1 MVEQRSGDN
10 LQLFWNRFLEGDTE
24 AFSLIYTRNIRNLL
38 NYGYKLCREKE
49 LVHDA
54 VQEVFTDLFLKKEK
68 NHTPVHDVKSY
79 LFVSLK
85 HSVMKKVALRRRFE
99 APPEGEEPENEDF
112 DCRFG
117 VDLRGDDEGIS
128 EEKHL
133 LLQKAIRELTC
144 REKEA
149 IFLRFEEEME
159 YPQIAAIMGIT
170 VESCRKMVYRAVL
183 ALRKIIFHD

>member
-1 MVEQRSGDN
+1 M
-10 LQLFWNRFLEGDTE
+10 QLFWKRFQEGDTN
-24 AFSLIYTRNIRNLL
+24 AFSLIYKQILPKLL

-54 VQEVFTDLFLKKEK
+54 VQEVFTDLFQKRGKT
-68 NHTPVHDVKSY
+68 HTPIHNVKGY

-85 HSVMKKVALRRRFE
+85 HSVVKMLALRRRFE
-99 APPEGEEPENEDF
+99 AAPEGEEPENEGF

-117 VDLRGDDEGIS
+117 VDLRGDEEGIS
-128 EEKHL
+128 EEMHL
-133 LLQKAIRELTC
+133 SLQKAIQKLTC

-149 IFLRFEEEME
+149 IFLRFEEELE

-170 VESCRKMVYRAVL
+170 VESCRKAVYRAVL
-183 ALRKIIFHD
+183 DLRKIIFND